1 MTSKLK
7 SYSTTPGSNNAAVPD
22 GFPEGMAVSG
32 FNNSARE
39 MMARLREW
47 YQEAEWI
54 DLGHTIASSTG
65 STIVLSGDQTAYY
78 TEGRPIRVNQS
89 GSQVGYISSSSY
101 AAPNT
106 TVNVSGFT
114 VSSPTQV
121 EVGIV
126 GGASFKELVEGN
138 AASAADIQAGT
149 NTDKPITPATLRN
162 SDMVPKSVARIT
174 SAGAV
179 AFERGATHTVSLS
192 GGNVFTVDLDYTA
205 GATGQIVP
213 QVTVINTMGTTPVM
227 TNVEVTDTN
236 TVKVE
241 FVTAAGSNV
250 ARTFSLC
257 IWANE

>member
-1 MTSKLK
+1 MTDKL
-7 SYSTTPGSNNAAVPD
+7 SAYSTTPASNNSAAPD
-22 GFPEGMAVSG
+22 GWPEKMAPSDV
-32 FNNSARE
+32 NDCARE

-47 YQEAEWI
+47 YQDAEWI

-78 TEGRPIRVNQS
+78 TTGRPIRVNQS

-126 GGASFKELVEGN
+126 GGANFKELVEGN
-138 AASAADIQAGT
+138 AASAADIRTGT
-149 NTDKPITPATLRN
+149 NTDKPITPFALRD
-162 SDMVPKSVARIT
+162 SDLVCKSVARIT

-192 GGNVFTVDLDYTA
+192 GGNVFTIDLDYTA
-205 GATGQIVP
+205 AGTGQIVI
-213 QVTVINTMGTTPVM
+213 QVTPINSIGGTPVM
-227 TNVEVTDTN
+227 T
-236 TVKVE
+236 
-241 FVTAAGSNV
+241 
-250 ARTFSLC
+250 
-257 IWANE
+257 